1 MIGFFNTE
9 NKWRATMQV
18 ANGLALM
25 MAAYNLFS
33 NPDTAWENGFD
44 IAMCALNV
52 VTFSSNDNALSSI
65 GNSAL
70 NFTSLGTVYAGI
82 TSGCTANPTLV
93 NVGKAV
99 LNLTNAVTSICYKYH
114 PNQDA
119 ASATPTKTM

>member
-18 ANGLALM
+18 ANGLVLM

-33 NPDTAWENGFD
+33 DPETVWENGFD

-65 GNSAL
+65 GNAAL
-70 NFTSLGTVYAGI
+70 NFTSLGTAYAGV
-82 TSGCTANPTLV
+82 TSGCTANPLMV
-93 NVGKAV
+93 NAGKAM
-99 LNLTNAVTSICYKYH
+99 LSLTNAVTSICYKH
-114 PNQDA
+114 DANQETT
-119 ASATPTKTM
+119 SKTLTKTM